1 MRTNEAK
8 RDVVGRLLIA
18 LGAATAATCM
28 AAPARAQSA
37 SQDVNTQLVDTMTTL
52 AKGPY
57 PGYRANHAKGIM
69 ASGTFTPAESA
80 RSLSKAAHLQGGDV
94 PVLVR
99 FSNGTGDPHSADA
112 ASTSNPHGIAIRFN
126 LPNDAYTDIVSISY
140 NGFPVATPEEFLQM
154 LTAVRDS
161 GTNVPKP
168 TPIEKFLG
176 SHPAAKAF
184 VTAAKPAPTSFT
196 TLSYFGVN
204 AFKFTNAKG
213 ETRYGR
219 YRIIPVKLEPALTE
233 EQAAKMDPDYLMK
246 ELPARLANGPAK
258 FTISAQLAQEGDVT
272 NNGTVTWP
280 DNRPQ
285 VVLGTLTLKS
295 VVPDSKSA
303 EKKIMFNPLALV
315 DGIAPSDD
323 PVLLDRPAAYAVS
336 FGRRAGK

>member
-1 MRTNEAK
+1 MQFIGRKNAGVSWLPIVLGVVTGVMSINEPAM
-8 RDVVGRLLIA
+8 A
-18 LGAATAATCM
+18 QGAS
-28 AAPARAQSA
+28 P
-37 SQDVNTQLVDTMTTL
+37 DVNTALVDTMTTL

-69 ASGTFTPAESA
+69 ASGTFTPADSA
-80 RSLSKAAHLQGGDV
+80 QSLSKAAHLQGSEV

-140 NGFPVATPEEFLQM
+140 NGFPVATPEEFLAM

-161 GTNVPKP
+161 GPNAAKP
-168 TPIEKFLG
+168 TPIEKFLEA
-176 SHPAAKAF
+176 HPAAKAF

-219 YRIIPVKLEPALTE
+219 YRIVPAKLEPALTE

-246 ELPARLANGPAK
+246 ELPARLAKGPAQ

-272 NNGTVTWP
+272 NNGTVVWP
-280 DNRPQ
+280 DSRPQ

-295 VVPDSKSA
+295 LVADSKA
-303 EKKIMFNPLALV
+303 EEKKIMFNPLALV
-315 DGIAPSDD
+315 NGIAPSDD